1 MNKVIITGRLCDNPT
16 FRQTQSGISSAT
28 FTVAVDRPYQKDKEK
43 QADFIRCMA
52 WRGTAEFVNKY
63 FSKGDPIEVI
73 GSLRTGSYKDKNHSD
88 VTHYTT
94 DVMVSEVS
102 FTQSK
107 KSKDNSATGSDSNT
121 GYDAGSNSYGDLG
134 DFEEIL
140 SDGDVPF

>member
-1 MNKVIITGRLCDNPT
+1 MNKVMITGRLTSDPE

-43 QADFIRCMA
+43 QADFIRCIA
-52 WRGTAEFVNKY
+52 WRNTSEFVNKY

-94 DVMVSEVS
+94 DVIVSEVS

-107 KSKDNSATGSDSNT
+107 KSKDNSTTGSDSNT
-121 GYDAGSNSYGDLG
+121 GYDAVDNGYGDLG

-140 SDGDVPF
+140 SDGEVPF